1 MISKIFDLKKNINHN
16 FYLFHGQNIGQK
28 NEIIEQYFN
37 PKFSKNIYSYYE
49 KDVLNNLEEFNN
61 EILSRSFFDDK
72 KLIIVKDATDK
83 IKEAIEEIFE
93 KKIDDV
99 TIILISNILEKKSK
113 LRNFFEKGKNLLS
126 VAFYSDNDLTLNN
139 IAKSFFSERKIG
151 ISQETINLLIS
162 RSSGDRN
169 NLSNELL
176 KIENFLFEKKTISL
190 KELYLLTNL
199 SENFNISELVD
210 NCLAKNQNRII
221 NIINENNFSFE
232 DTIII
237 IRTFLIKSKR
247 LLKLVNNYKLNQ
259 NLENVISIHKPPI
272 FWKEKDLVKK
282 QIKNW
287 TINNT
292 LNLIN
297 DLNKIEILIKKNSH
311 SALNILFDF
320 IINTSTPNNSI

>member
-1 MISKIFDLKKNINHN
+1 
-16 FYLFHGQNIGQK
+16 
-28 NEIIEQYFN
+28 
-37 PKFSKNIYSYYE
+37 
-49 KDVLNNLEEFNN
+49 
-61 EILSRSFFDDK
+61 
-72 KLIIVKDATDK
+72 
-83 IKEAIEEIFE
+83 
-93 KKIDDV
+93 
-99 TIILISNILEKKSK
+99 
-113 LRNFFEKGKNLLS
+113 
-126 VAFYSDNDLTLNN
+126 
-139 IAKSFFSERKIG
+139 
-151 ISQETINLLIS
+151 
-162 RSSGDRN
+162 
-169 NLSNELL
+169 LL